1 MVGFDF
7 AFAFV
12 TEEDESFLVR
22 FELETELEFV
32 VLVIFSIFEFFEFF
46 VFFEFFELFSKAG
59 PPWPA
64 WRARVQS
71 HQFPNI

>member
-46 VFFEFFELFSKAG
+46 EFFEILKFLKLLKCWCILQLYSI
-59 PPWPA
+59 
-64 WRARVQS
+64 RFES
-71 HQFPNI
+71 HD